1 MDEPVFLE
9 MAGCHDRYHAALMR
23 CAWLGTMPQVAVD
36 MEKTCQDGLQAALEA
51 IRPGAACEAPH
62 VACQQVIDRA
72 GFTDNFRK
80 RAGYSIGI
88 AFAPD
93 WGEGGILSL
102 YTGVT
107 TELRPGMTFHIPV
120 ALRVF
125 GQFTVGVSETV
136 VVTETGCRVLSA
148 IDRADPA
155 RPRLKP
161 SAFRYSEGK
170 KIMKDITECHA
181 RLRGL
186 FNITVTP
193 FKVDGAFDYAG
204 LARNIER
211 VIGLGFD
218 GILIGGTYGEFP
230 AMSTEERAD
239 LFRRVMDIVGDRVPV
254 MLCSA
259 GSDVRVVR
267 ELTALAGDLGGLP
280 MVTPPFVS
288 EVTDAQIVAFFR
300 DMVPLSRTGVLV
312 YNAPGIGI
320 TLSPPTLEQLADI
333 PGVVGVKQG
342 DLSPT
347 AIDQIANRIGGR
359 IRLFC
364 ASDLAFLGPM
374 MCGFDGI
381 SSTNSC
387 ALPELILAAY
397 RALEAGDAA
406 TARDLHRLW
415 YPFRALAREFGQPQ
429 TTKAAM
435 NLRGFDGGSVR
446 RPLRDLEAASIGQ
459 VARVMRE
466 LAADR
471 RSSVALAA

>member
-1 MDEPVFLE
+1 
-9 MAGCHDRYHAALMR
+9 
-23 CAWLGTMPQVAVD
+23 
-36 MEKTCQDGLQAALEA
+36 
-51 IRPGAACEAPH
+51 
-62 VACQQVIDRA
+62 
-72 GFTDNFRK
+72 
-80 RAGYSIGI
+80 
-88 AFAPD
+88 
-93 WGEGGILSL
+93 
-102 YTGVT
+102 
-107 TELRPGMTFHIPV
+107 
-120 ALRVF
+120 
-125 GQFTVGVSETV
+125 
-136 VVTETGCRVLSA
+136 
-148 IDRADPA
+148 
-155 RPRLKP
+155 
-161 SAFRYSEGK
+161 
-170 KIMKDITECHA
+170 MKDIEECQA

-193 FKVDGAFDYAG
+193 FKADGAFDFAG

-230 AMSTEERAD
+230 AMSTDERAA
-239 LFRRVMDIVGDRVPV
+239 LFRRVMEIVGDRVPV
-254 MLCSA
+254 MLCTA
-259 GSDVRVVR
+259 ASDVRVVR
-267 ELTALAGDLGGLP
+267 ELTKLAGELGGVP

-300 DMVPLSRTGVLV
+300 DMAPLSRTGVLI

-320 TLSPPTLEQLADI
+320 TLSPGIMEQLADI
-333 PGVVGVKQG
+333 KGVVGVKQG

-347 AIDQIANRIGGR
+347 AIDQIAGRIGGR

-387 ALPELILAAY
+387 ALPELILGTY
-397 RALEAGDAA
+397 RALEKGDAA

-435 NLRGFDGGSVR
+435 NWRGFDGGSVR
-446 RPLRDLEAASIGQ
+446 LPLRNLDAREIAQVADVMRTLASDRRASI
-459 VARVMRE
+459 
-466 LAADR
+466 
-471 RSSVALAA
+471 ALAA

>member
-1 MDEPVFLE
+1 
-9 MAGCHDRYHAALMR
+9 
-23 CAWLGTMPQVAVD
+23 
-36 MEKTCQDGLQAALEA
+36 
-51 IRPGAACEAPH
+51 
-62 VACQQVIDRA
+62 
-72 GFTDNFRK
+72 
-80 RAGYSIGI
+80 
-88 AFAPD
+88 
-93 WGEGGILSL
+93 
-102 YTGVT
+102 
-107 TELRPGMTFHIPV
+107 
-120 ALRVF
+120 
-125 GQFTVGVSETV
+125 
-136 VVTETGCRVLSA
+136 
-148 IDRADPA
+148 
-155 RPRLKP
+155 
-161 SAFRYSEGK
+161 
-170 KIMKDITECHA
+170 MKDITECHG

-193 FKVDGAFDYAG
+193 FKADGTFDYAG
-204 LARNIER
+204 LERSIER
-211 VIGLGFD
+211 VIGLGYD

-230 AMSTEERAD
+230 AMSAEERAD

-259 GSDVRVVR
+259 DSDVRVVR
-267 ELTALAGDLGGLP
+267 DLTTLAGDLGGLP

-288 EVTDAQIVAFFR
+288 EVTDGQIVAFFR
-300 DMVPLSRTGVLV
+300 DMAPLSRTGVLV

-320 TLSPPTLEQLADI
+320 TLSPSTLEQLADI

-342 DLSPT
+342 DLAPT

-406 TARDLHRLW
+406 AARDLHRLW
-415 YPFRALAREFGQPQ
+415 YPLRALAREFGQPQ

-446 RPLRDLEAASIGQ
+446 QPLRNLEPADIKD
-459 VARVMRE
+459 VAKVLRE

>member
-1 MDEPVFLE
+1 
-9 MAGCHDRYHAALMR
+9 
-23 CAWLGTMPQVAVD
+23 
-36 MEKTCQDGLQAALEA
+36 
-51 IRPGAACEAPH
+51 
-62 VACQQVIDRA
+62 
-72 GFTDNFRK
+72 
-80 RAGYSIGI
+80 
-88 AFAPD
+88 
-93 WGEGGILSL
+93 
-102 YTGVT
+102 
-107 TELRPGMTFHIPV
+107 
-120 ALRVF
+120 
-125 GQFTVGVSETV
+125 
-136 VVTETGCRVLSA
+136 
-148 IDRADPA
+148 
-155 RPRLKP
+155 
-161 SAFRYSEGK
+161 
-170 KIMKDITECHA
+170 MKDIEECQA

-193 FKVDGAFDYAG
+193 FKADGAFDFAG

-230 AMSTEERAD
+230 AMSTDERAA
-239 LFRRVMDIVGDRVPV
+239 LFRRVMEIVGDRVPV
-254 MLCSA
+254 MLCTA
-259 GSDVRVVR
+259 ASDVRVVR
-267 ELTALAGDLGGLP
+267 ELTKLAGELGGLP

-300 DMVPLSRTGVLV
+300 DMAPLSRTGVLI

-320 TLSPPTLEQLADI
+320 TLSPGIMEQLADI
-333 PGVVGVKQG
+333 EDVVGVKQG

-347 AIDQIANRIGGR
+347 AIDEIAGRIGGR

-387 ALPELILAAY
+387 ALPELILGTY
-397 RALEAGDAA
+397 RALEKGDAA

-435 NLRGFDGGSVR
+435 NWRGFDGGSVR
-446 RPLRDLEAASIGQ
+446 LPLRNLDAREIAQVADVMRSLASDRRASI
-459 VARVMRE
+459 
-466 LAADR
+466 
-471 RSSVALAA
+471 ALAA

>member
-1 MDEPVFLE
+1 L
-9 MAGCHDRYHAALMR
+9 
-23 CAWLGTMPQVAVD
+23 
-36 MEKTCQDGLQAALEA
+36 
-51 IRPGAACEAPH
+51 
-62 VACQQVIDRA
+62 
-72 GFTDNFRK
+72 
-80 RAGYSIGI
+80 
-88 AFAPD
+88 
-93 WGEGGILSL
+93 
-102 YTGVT
+102 
-107 TELRPGMTFHIPV
+107 
-120 ALRVF
+120 
-125 GQFTVGVSETV
+125 
-136 VVTETGCRVLSA
+136 
-148 IDRADPA
+148 
-155 RPRLKP
+155 
-161 SAFRYSEGK
+161 
-170 KIMKDITECHA
+170 KDITECHG

-193 FKVDGAFDYAG
+193 FKADGMFDYVG
-204 LARNIER
+204 LGRSIER
-211 VIGLGFD
+211 VIGLGYD

-230 AMSTEERAD
+230 AMSAEERAG

-259 GSDVRVVR
+259 DSDVRVVR
-267 ELTALAGDLGGLP
+267 DLTTLAGELGGLP

-288 EVTDAQIVAFFR
+288 EVTDGQIVAFFR
-300 DMVPLSRTGVLV
+300 DMAPLSRTGVLV

-320 TLSPPTLEQLADI
+320 TLSPSTLEQLADI

-342 DLSPT
+342 DLTPT

-387 ALPELILAAY
+387 ALPELILASY

-415 YPFRALAREFGQPQ
+415 YPFRALARELGQPQ

-446 RPLRDLEAASIGQ
+446 RPLRDLEATSVKDI
-459 VARVMRE
+459 ARVLRE

-471 RSSVALAA
+471 RSSFALAA

>member
-1 MDEPVFLE
+1 V
-9 MAGCHDRYHAALMR
+9 
-23 CAWLGTMPQVAVD
+23 
-36 MEKTCQDGLQAALEA
+36 
-51 IRPGAACEAPH
+51 
-62 VACQQVIDRA
+62 
-72 GFTDNFRK
+72 
-80 RAGYSIGI
+80 
-88 AFAPD
+88 
-93 WGEGGILSL
+93 
-102 YTGVT
+102 
-107 TELRPGMTFHIPV
+107 
-120 ALRVF
+120 
-125 GQFTVGVSETV
+125 
-136 VVTETGCRVLSA
+136 
-148 IDRADPA
+148 
-155 RPRLKP
+155 
-161 SAFRYSEGK
+161 
-170 KIMKDITECHA
+170 KDITESHA
-181 RLRGL
+181 RLRGI

-193 FKVDGAFDYAG
+193 FRVDGAFDFAG
-204 LARNIER
+204 LARSIER

-230 AMSTEERAD
+230 AMSGEERAG
-239 LFRRVMDIVGDRVPV
+239 LFLRVMDIVGDRVPV

-259 GSDVRVVR
+259 DSDVRVVR
-267 ELTALAGDLGGLP
+267 ELTTLAGDLGGLP

-300 DMVPLSRTGVLV
+300 DMAPISRTGVLV

-320 TLSPPTLEQLADI
+320 TLSPSTLEQLAGI

-387 ALPELILAAY
+387 ALPELILATY

-446 RPLRDLEAASIGQ
+446 PPLRDLEASNIKDI
-459 VARVMRE
+459 ARVLRE

-471 RSSVALAA
+471 RTSVALAA

>member
-1 MDEPVFLE
+1 
-9 MAGCHDRYHAALMR
+9 
-23 CAWLGTMPQVAVD
+23 
-36 MEKTCQDGLQAALEA
+36 
-51 IRPGAACEAPH
+51 
-62 VACQQVIDRA
+62 
-72 GFTDNFRK
+72 
-80 RAGYSIGI
+80 
-88 AFAPD
+88 
-93 WGEGGILSL
+93 
-102 YTGVT
+102 
-107 TELRPGMTFHIPV
+107 
-120 ALRVF
+120 
-125 GQFTVGVSETV
+125 
-136 VVTETGCRVLSA
+136 
-148 IDRADPA
+148 
-155 RPRLKP
+155 
-161 SAFRYSEGK
+161 
-170 KIMKDITECHA
+170 MKDISECHA

-193 FKVDGAFDYAG
+193 FKTDGAFDDAA

-211 VIGLGFD
+211 VIALGFD

-230 AMSTEERAD
+230 AMSRQERAD
-239 LFRRVMDIVGDRVPV
+239 LFRRVMHIVGNRVPV

-259 GSDVRVVR
+259 GSDARVVR
-267 ELTALAGDLGGLP
+267 ELTALAGELGGLP

-300 DMVPLSRTGVLV
+300 DMAPLSRTGVLV

-320 TLSPPTLEQLADI
+320 TLSPSTLEQLAEI

-347 AIDQIANRIGGR
+347 AIDQIADRLGGR

-374 MCGFDGI
+374 MCGFDGV

-387 ALPELILAAY
+387 ALPELILATY
-397 RALEAGDAA
+397 RALEAGNAA

-435 NLRGFDGGSVR
+435 NLRGFGGGSVR
-446 RPLRDLEAASIGQ
+446 PPLKDLETAQIAA
-459 VARVMRE
+459 VAGVLQKLATDRRANVG
-466 LAADR
+466 LAA
-471 RSSVALAA
+471 

>member
-1 MDEPVFLE
+1 
-9 MAGCHDRYHAALMR
+9 
-23 CAWLGTMPQVAVD
+23 
-36 MEKTCQDGLQAALEA
+36 
-51 IRPGAACEAPH
+51 
-62 VACQQVIDRA
+62 
-72 GFTDNFRK
+72 
-80 RAGYSIGI
+80 
-88 AFAPD
+88 
-93 WGEGGILSL
+93 
-102 YTGVT
+102 
-107 TELRPGMTFHIPV
+107 
-120 ALRVF
+120 
-125 GQFTVGVSETV
+125 
-136 VVTETGCRVLSA
+136 
-148 IDRADPA
+148 
-155 RPRLKP
+155 
-161 SAFRYSEGK
+161 
-170 KIMKDITECHA
+170 MKDIRECQA

-193 FKVDGAFDYAG
+193 FKADGSFDYAG

-230 AMSTEERAD
+230 AMSTDERAE
-239 LFRRVMDIVGDRVPV
+239 LFRRVMEIVGVRVPV
-254 MLCSA
+254 MLCTA

-267 ELTALAGDLGGLP
+267 ELTALAGELGGLP

-300 DMVPLSRTGVLV
+300 DIVPLSSTGVLV

-320 TLSPPTLEQLADI
+320 TLSPTILERLADI
-333 PGVVGVKQG
+333 DGVVGVKQG

-359 IRLFC
+359 IKLFC

-387 ALPELILAAY
+387 ALPELILGTY
-397 RALEAGDAA
+397 RAIEKGDAM
-406 TARDLHRLW
+406 TARDLHRIW
-415 YPFRALAREFGQPQ
+415 YPFRALARDFGQPQ

-435 NLRGFDGGSVR
+435 NLRGFDGGPVR
-446 RPLRDLEAASIGQ
+446 LPLRDLEPGKIAQ
-459 VARVMRE
+459 VAEVLR
-466 LAADR
+466 AIATDR